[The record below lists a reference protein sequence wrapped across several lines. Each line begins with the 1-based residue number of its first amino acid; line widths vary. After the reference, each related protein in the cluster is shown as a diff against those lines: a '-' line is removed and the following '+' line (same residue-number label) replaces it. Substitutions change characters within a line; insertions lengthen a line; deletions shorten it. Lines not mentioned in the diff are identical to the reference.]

1 MGLWDKMREPVFLKE
16 SSDAQEQ
23 IQMLTGLA
31 PYLTLEGQEILRQD
45 VRFLEYGMQ
54 GERQIAYELKNSHMP
69 MYILHDIYL
78 EDGNLSAQ
86 IDYIV
91 VTRKLCFIIECKN
104 LYGNIEITPSGEFY
118 RMMNFGGQR
127 KMESIYSP
135 ITQNE
140 HHLELLKKIRLD
152 EKKNFLFRKM
162 AEKQFDRCYQ
172 SVVVLANPKTMLY
185 AQNGAPQVREKVI
198 RADQLVSHI
207 RRQYQASTEAEL
219 SDKKL
224 KEWAESFLELH
235 RERHKN
241 YLHKYQPFF
250 MEKGNHSAASGQRNV
265 QAGQGNMHAWQGN
278 VQVGQGNM
286 QVGQGNMHAGQ
297 GNMQAGTG
305 NMCAGQRNL
314 QAVRKNVQSIQ
325 KAAEPKEGYRIEDT
339 PVFKALRVYRWNKS
353 QEEGIKPYLIYND
366 NQLKDLIAKMPENK
380 RELLQVSGFGEVKVK
395 KYGADIL
402 EILRQFRNG

>member
-118 RMMNFGGQR
+118 RMMNIGGQR

-152 EKKNFLFRKM
+152 EKKNFLLRKM

-241 YLHKYQPFF
+241 YLYKYQPFF
-250 MEKGNHSAASGQRNV
+250 MEKGNHRAASGQGNLQTRT
-265 QAGQGNMHAWQGN
+265 GNMQAVQGN
-278 VQVGQGNM
+278 VQ
-286 QVGQGNMHAGQ
+286 
-297 GNMQAGTG
+297 
-305 NMCAGQRNL
+305 
-314 QAVRKNVQSIQ
+314 AVQKNAQSGRKD
-325 KAAEPKEGYRIEDT
+325 AEPKAVHRIEDT

>member
-118 RMMNFGGQR
+118 RMMNIGGQR

-152 EKKNFLFRKM
+152 EKKNFLLRKM

-241 YLHKYQPFF
+241 YLYKYQPFF
-250 MEKGNHSAASGQRNV
+250 MEKGNHRAASGQGNLQTRTGNM
-265 QAGQGNMHAWQGN
+265 QAGQGN
-278 VQVGQGNM
+278 
-286 QVGQGNMHAGQ
+286 
-297 GNMQAGTG
+297 
-305 NMCAGQRNL
+305 L
-314 QAVRKNVQSIQ
+314 QAVHKNAQFGRKD
-325 KAAEPKEGYRIEDT
+325 AEPKAVHRIEDT

>member
-118 RMMNFGGQR
+118 RMMNIGGQR

-152 EKKNFLFRKM
+152 EKKNFLLRKM

-250 MEKGNHSAASGQRNV
+250 MEKGNHRAASGQ
-265 QAGQGNMHAWQGN
+265 GNLQTRT
-278 VQVGQGNM
+278 
-286 QVGQGNMHAGQ
+286 
-297 GNMQAGTG
+297 GNMQAVQG
-305 NMCAGQRNL
+305 NL
-314 QAVRKNVQSIQ
+314 QAVQKNAQSGRKN
-325 KAAEPKEGYRIEDT
+325 AEPKAVHRIEDT